1 MVEFEEIIKPLRK
14 LEMLDEE
21 MFNKIK
27 RKYLAQAFDNFAAI
41 FTNLKKQVEFDNF
54 ENIDLSVGLAY
65 ELATHVGD
73 DNYAGG
79 EYDYNS
85 VFMTLNNIVNSK
97 F

>member
-1 MVEFEEIIKPLRK
+1 MVEFDEIIKPLRK

-41 FTNLKKQVEFDNF
+41 FTGLKKQVESDDF
-54 ENIDLSVGLAY
+54 ENLDLSVGLAY
-65 ELATHVGD
+65 ELATHVRD

>member
-1 MVEFEEIIKPLRK
+1 MVEFDEIIKPLRK
-14 LEMLDEE
+14 LEILDEE
-21 MFNKIK
+21 IFNRIK
-27 RKYLAQAFDNFAAI
+27 RKYLAQAFENFAAI
-41 FTNLKKQVEFDNF
+41 FIGLKNQVEFDNF
-54 ENIDLSVGLAY
+54 ENLDLSVGLAY
-65 ELATHVGD
+65 ELATYVGD